1 MNNITR
7 LPANVLNQIDREQIY
22 EEFRER
28 LSRLGDLRRARD
40 EHEQRNWLGRWWY
53 KGEMDEAQLDA
64 QLLQAEFA
72 ESLAKLMA
80 INLVQSQQLEQQQ
93 HLIGLQQERLA
104 DQNAKLKQQTEVLDK
119 QQAELKQQGDDLGNL
134 VREFFEL
141 KGLTEG
147 EARKLIAIANEVKS
161 AKSDMYDH
169 FETCVQELRQ
179 ENAALK
185 VSVGDTVSAA
195 IVEQQVALHATESNF
210 NRRYD
215 GHESRFF
222 KHIEA
227 ANAQNH
233 ATETR
238 LNDQRNEILMLNE
251 QLFQV
256 SNAQVSIQRQ
266 VDEIRAREVASE
278 QKMDALFHQTRQH
291 VWWSL
296 GVGASALVLALAGL
310 IGTYRLFG

>member
-1 MNNITR
+1 MNNIIR

-93 HLIGLQQERLA
+93 YLIGLQQERLA
-104 DQNAKLKQQTEVLDK
+104 DQNAKLKQQTEVLNK

-134 VREFFEL
+134 VIEFFEL

-195 IVEQQVALHATESNF
+195 IVEQQVALHAAESHF

-215 GHESRFF
+215 GHDSRFF

-227 ANAQNH
+227 ADAQNH

-251 QLFQV
+251 QLIQV
-256 SNAQVSIQRQ
+256 SNEQVSIQGQ
-266 VDEIRAREVASE
+266 VDKMRAREVDSK

-310 IGTYRLFG
+310 IGTYRLIG

>member
-93 HLIGLQQERLA
+93 HVIGLQQERLA
-104 DQNAKLKQQTEVLDK
+104 EQNAKLQQQTEMLNS
-119 QQAELKQQGDDLGNL
+119 QQVDLKKQGDDLEKL

-147 EARKLIAIANEVKS
+147 EARKLIAIANEVK
-161 AKSDMYDH
+161 ATKSDMYEH
-169 FETCVQELRQ
+169 FEACVQELRQ
-179 ENAALK
+179 EDIALK
-185 VSVGDTVSAA
+185 LSVGDTVSAA
-195 IVEQQVALHATESNF
+195 LIEQQVALNAAETNF

-215 GHESRFF
+215 GHELRFS

-227 ANAQNH
+227 TEAQNH
-233 ATETR
+233 AVETR
-238 LNDQRNEILMLNE
+238 LNEQGSAITALDDQLIRVNHE
-251 QLFQV
+251 QVKLQEK
-256 SNAQVSIQRQ
+256 
-266 VDEIRAREVASE
+266 VDENRALELAAE
-278 QKMDALFHQTRQH
+278 QKTDARFRLTMQR
-291 VWWSL
+291 VWWSV
-296 GVGASALVLALAGL
+296 GIGASGL
-310 IGTYRLFG
+310 IVALGTLIATHRLFG